1 MSVFDGKIKRKFDV
15 SANVPDKELLLFNPY
30 NLLDIDEEDP
40 EFVEEYN
47 KVISDQ
53 SINHEDSTLPDTFDP
68 YLNMEISL
76 PRGQDSTPIAA
87 HVKQRATGDDGK
99 LLGRAHNNPLL
110 DTRQYE
116 VQFVGGHKEVLTAN
130 IIAENPIAQVDKD
143 GHRQRMLSE
152 IIDHRSNNQAV

>member
-1 MSVFDGKIKRKFDV
+1 
-15 SANVPDKELLLFNPY
+15 
-30 NLLDIDEEDP
+30 
-40 EFVEEYN
+40 
-47 KVISDQ
+47 
-53 SINHEDSTLPDTFDP
+53 
-68 YLNMEISL
+68 MEISL

-116 VQFVGGHKEVLTAN
+116 VQFVDGHKEVLTAN